1 MNKISRTAKLATG
14 AIALALLGACASDPY
29 QNRTTTSSY
38 PATTSYP
45 APAPAY
51 GGGQPTYGS
60 QPAYGGGYGSQQAY
74 VEYGRITNV
83 DVMRT
88 QAQRDSSPIGAVIG
102 GLVGGVVGNQVGGG
116 SGRTA
121 ATAVGVVG
129 GAIAGNEI
137 GKRNGTQAAETFRVT
152 VQVEN
157 GSMRTYDLPALGDL
171 RSGDRVRIENGTL
184 YRM

>member
-1 MNKISRTAKLATG
+1 MNKIPRTASFATA

-29 QNRTTTSSY
+29 QNTTTTSSY
-38 PATTSYP
+38 PATTTYP
-45 APAPAY
+45 APGY
-51 GGGQPTYGS
+51 GYGGQPTYGS

-88 QAQRDSSPIGAVIG
+88 QAQRESSPIGAVIG
-102 GLVGGVVGNQVGGG
+102 GIVGGVVGNQVGGG

-137 GKRNGTQAAETFRVT
+137 AKRSGTQAAESYRVT

-157 GSMRTYDLPALGDL
+157 GSMRTYDVPALGDL

-184 YRM
+184 YRI